1 MKTGVDSNAART
13 VSDLIRET
21 RVEVAP
27 GTYVL
32 IGLNYKDWTRVLENP
47 ELSPHADSP
56 FLVFRDGREV
66 TLLLGEN
73 DWQRLR
79 HLIRDA
85 RIERGFRL
93 VTLDIE
99 LPWNVVGYLARV
111 TEILAA
117 GEIPVGALSS
127 FSRDHLLIK
136 QDDLGRALRVL
147 SEHVKELC

>member
-1 MKTGVDSNAART
+1 MAPNAENT
-13 VSDLIRET
+13 VSDLLRET

-27 GTYVL
+27 ATYVL
-32 IGLNYKDWTRVLENP
+32 IGLSYKDWTRVLENP
-47 ELSPHADSP
+47 ELSPRADSP

-66 TLLLGEN
+66 TLLLEEN
-73 DWQRLR
+73 DWQRIR
-79 HLIRDA
+79 HLVRDA
-85 RIERGFRL
+85 KIERGFRL

-117 GEIPVGALSS
+117 SGIPVGALSS

-147 SEHVKELC
+147 SEQVKELC

>member
-1 MKTGVDSNAART
+1 MDPNAEKT
-13 VSDLIRET
+13 VSDLLRET

-27 GTYVL
+27 ATYVL
-32 IGLNYKDWTRVLENP
+32 IGLSYKDWTRVLENP
-47 ELSPHADSP
+47 ELSPRADSP

-66 TLLLGEN
+66 TLLLEEN
-73 DWQRLR
+73 DWQRIR
-79 HLIRDA
+79 HLVRDA
-85 RIERGFRL
+85 KIERGFRL

-99 LPWNVVGYLARV
+99 LPWNVIGYLARV

-117 GEIPVGALSS
+117 SGIPVGALSS

-147 SEHVKELC
+147 SEQVKELC